1 MDKKINTHTKNIH
14 KKRGDITKV
23 KGGTQYTREEN
34 KMHSNSR
41 TENKT
46 YEKSRPFYDKD
57 SKDTR
62 QHISKISGTYGNKIA
77 AIRKRSATSGGEK
90 KASKEER
97 GNAGVFVKR
106 ENRENDRAGDT
117 YRGVKS
123 DRDREKGG
131 EKSREQRMYAPSR
144 ALISKPPSTKYGSD
158 TYKHK
163 RLQKQHETSWGNVAT
178 WYDAHLEDT
187 NTYHEQVILPR
198 LTRIVGDTSSLSVL
212 DLACGQG
219 YFATSFVAEG
229 KEVIG
234 VDISKELITIA
245 EKNQKEKIKNNTSSK
260 KVSYYSSPSHDLYMV
275 KDKSIDVVICVL
287 ALQNIEMIQETCKEV
302 KRVLKDKGRFIF
314 VLNHPS
320 FRVLKHSG
328 WGYDEEL
335 NMQYRKVD
343 EYLSEAKVK
352 IDMNPGSKNNK
363 EYTISFHRPLQ
374 FWSKVLCK
382 YGFSMARVEEWESH
396 RESEEGPRKEAE
408 NKARKEIPLFL
419 CVEAI
424 QC

>member
-1 MDKKINTHTKNIH
+1 MDKKINTYKKNTSKRRGVDRDTRDTSIGRE
-14 KKRGDITKV
+14 KK
-23 KGGTQYTREEN
+23 
-34 KMHSNSR
+34 
-41 TENKT
+41 ENKT
-46 YEKSRPFYDKD
+46 YAKSHGFAMEVKH
-57 SKDTR
+57 TR
-62 QHISKISGTYGNKIA
+62 IAKISGTYGNKIA
-77 AIRKRSATSGGEK
+77 AIRKRGSASFNGGQ
-90 KASKEER
+90 KEER
-97 GNAGVFVKR
+97 NDRGIMESKGEIKNRYREDNRGN
-106 ENRENDRAGDT
+106 NRERV
-117 YRGVKS
+117 RGNS
-123 DRDREKGG
+123 DEKGREESS
-131 EKSREQRMYAPSR
+131 EKSREKRMYAPSR

-198 LTRIVGDTSSLSVL
+198 LTRIVGDVSSCSLL

-219 YFATSFVAEG
+219 YFATSFVAQAE
-229 KEVIG
+229 EVTG

-275 KDKSIDVVICVL
+275 KDKSIDVVVCVL

-352 IDMNPGSKNNK
+352 VDMNPGSKSNK

-374 FWSKVLCK
+374 FWSKVLYK
-382 YGFSMARVEEWESH
+382 YGFAMARVEEWESH

-419 CVEAI
+419 CVEAV